1 MGEVCDIRL
10 HRAVGMSDLA
20 ALLAEAFRFPKDDR
34 LASALADGS
43 FLDDWNASW
52 VDARGGEVIDFAE
65 SRDLERSAA
74 DDRKA
79 AFTQSKHDAMK
90 REYSRL
96 FLSPGSEV
104 LIWPYESAFLHRAA
118 GRTESPNLF
127 LTRST
132 VDVERQMAAV
142 GVRPEHLRTEPCDAC
157 ATELEFL
164 SFLYAKWG
172 ESLRCVEAAEEA
184 AGVES
189 EGYWRDR
196 IVDFAKSHALRW
208 MPRFFDSVS
217 AMSRIPQYCHLAG
230 LGAAFMVE
238 LEVDVARSKGCHQGC
253 KQD

>member
-1 MGEVCDIRL
+1 MGEMCDIGL

-43 FLDDWNASW
+43 FSDDWNASW
-52 VDARGGEVIDFAE
+52 ADACGDGATDSVEE
-65 SRDLERSAA
+65 SGCDQSAA
-74 DDRKA
+74 EERKA
-79 AFTQSKHDAMK
+79 AFAQADHDAMR

-104 LIWPYESAFLHRAA
+104 PIWPYESAFLHREA

-132 VDVERQMAAV
+132 IDVEKQMAAV

-172 ESLRCVEAAEEA
+172 ESLRCGEAAEEA
-184 AGVES
+184 TDVEP
-189 EGYWRDR
+189 EGYWRER
-196 IVDFAKSHALRW
+196 IVDFAKSHALNW

-238 LEVDVARSKGCHQGC
+238 LERDAARF
-253 KQD
+253 DA